1 MTKLTVSSS
10 VREPAPQV
18 ATDYLALA
26 DTVAAAIASGRMTP
40 GARLPPQRTFAFE
53 HGIAVSTASRVYG
66 ELLRR
71 GLVVG
76 EVGRGTFVAGRGPE
90 AKISTELESHETRID
105 LDYNFPVLPDQS
117 IRITASL
124 ADLNQN
130 GLDLALRMPTSTQ
143 LIEARA
149 TTAAHLSH
157 GRFRPGPNNIV
168 LTAGGK
174 QSIATALSTLVTP
187 GGRIAIEGVTYP
199 SVKSLAKRLGITL
212 QPIPIDRDGLVV
224 ASLVKAHEAHAV
236 SAIYVQ
242 PAMHNPLGVTLS
254 DTRRAEL
261 ADFAIAAGIPIIE
274 DHVYG
279 FLGDAEPLSV
289 LAPDH
294 CVVIDSLS
302 KRVTSGLPLG
312 FIVAPMSMRD
322 RLAGTARSGAWA
334 ASGYG
339 IAAGVRLMADGTARS
354 IETEKRVDAMMR
366 QVRAREILAG
376 FELRADPRSY
386 HTWLVLPEP
395 WRSDAFTAVALRHG
409 VAVTPASAFTVLPG
423 HAPNAVRLAIGAPP
437 FASMVDGLTRLR
449 QLLETGPDAFDISE

>member
-1 MTKLTVSSS
+1 MIKTTAVSSARVS
-10 VREPAPQV
+10 SPQ
-18 ATDYLALA
+18 ASADYLALA
-26 DTVAAAIASGRMTP
+26 DKVAASIASGQMAV
-40 GARLPPQRTFAFE
+40 GSRLPPQRTFAFE

-76 EVGRGTFVAGRGPE
+76 EVGRGTFVAGRGLE
-90 AKISTELESHETRID
+90 TKISTELEQHETRID

-117 IRITASL
+117 VRITASL
-124 ADLNQN
+124 ADLHHN
-130 GLDLALRMPTSTQ
+130 GLDLALRMPTSAQ
-143 LIEARA
+143 LMDARA
-149 TTAAHLSH
+149 TAASHLSH

-174 QSIATALSTLVTP
+174 QSIATTLSTLVAP

-199 SVKSLAKRLGITL
+199 SVKSLAKRLGIML
-212 QPIPIDRDGLVV
+212 QPIPVDRDGLVV
-224 ASLVKAHEAHAV
+224 ASLMKAHEAHPV
-236 SAIYVQ
+236 SAVYVQ

-254 DTRRAEL
+254 QTRRVEL

-289 LAPDH
+289 LAPEQ
-294 CVVIDSLS
+294 CIVIDSLS

-339 IAAGVRLMADGTARS
+339 IAAGARLMADGTARG
-354 IETEKRVDAMMR
+354 IETDKRMDAIAR
-366 QVRAREILAG
+366 QTRAREILAG
-376 FELRADPRSY
+376 FELQGDPRSY
-386 HTWLVLPEP
+386 HTWLQLPEP
-395 WRSDAFTAVALRHG
+395 WRSESFTAIASRHG

-437 FASMVDGLTRLR
+437 FASLVDGLTRLR
-449 QLLETGPDAFDISE
+449 RLLEAGPDAFDDTE